1 MSIPCKPL
9 YPFGVRLTNCRIFG
23 ATMSC
28 AYMGSGRKTNGIDS
42 PLSSIVTNIQGF
54 SIHDGPGIRTVV
66 FLKGCPLS
74 CKWCANPE
82 CLSGKPQMGFIETL
96 CTDCGKCLDVC
107 TNNAIQRLE
116 GEHRIDY
123 SRCTSCGNCRDRC
136 SYGALVRYGE
146 AMTVAEVWDAVR
158 RDKMFYESSGGG
170 VTVSGGEPLLWAA
183 FVRGLFELSRQAQID
198 TCIETCGLA
207 DPGSLLEVIPL
218 TDHFLFDLKHMDPDT
233 HRKYTGQPNS
243 QILRNAALLLEHR
256 ADVVFRQPLI
266 PGVNDSIGNIE
277 ATAGFLTSLG
287 KNATKLQIMPYH
299 RMGQS
304 KYKAL
309 GMPFTMERLGAA
321 DDHQV
326 EAVQKAYIERGIN
339 CTVSR

>member
-1 MSIPCKPL
+1 
-9 YPFGVRLTNCRIFG
+9 
-23 ATMSC
+23 
-28 AYMGSGRKTNGIDS
+28 
-42 PLSSIVTNIQGF
+42 
-54 SIHDGPGIRTVV
+54 
-66 FLKGCPLS
+66 
-74 CKWCANPE
+74 
-82 CLSGKPQMGFIETL
+82 
-96 CTDCGKCLDVC
+96 
-107 TNNAIQRLE
+107 
-116 GEHRIDY
+116 
-123 SRCTSCGNCRDRC
+123 
-136 SYGALVRYGE
+136 
-146 AMTVAEVWDAVR
+146 
-158 RDKMFYESSGGG
+158 
-170 VTVSGGEPLLWAA
+170 LLWAA